1 MNRASRT
8 TVKGTFIAAAVFSL
22 FAAGTACAAPQ
33 VAQPAEA
40 MKGVVQCEGINA
52 CKGQGS
58 CAGADNACK
67 AQNSCK
73 GQGWVEAASAKDCTD
88 KGGKVVAAKM

>member
-1 MNRASRT
+1 MIREA
-8 TVKGTFIAAAVFSL
+8 VKGTLVAAAVCSM
-22 FAAGTACAAPQ
+22 FASGSARADDKAKEMPKVTQCA
-33 VAQPAEA
+33 
-40 MKGVVQCEGINA
+40 GING

-73 GQGWVEAASAKDCTD
+73 GKGWVETTSAKACKD
-88 KGGKVVAAKM
+88 KGGKVVVAKM

>member
-1 MNRASRT
+1 MIR
-8 TVKGTFIAAAVFSL
+8 
-22 FAAGTACAAPQ
+22 
-33 VAQPAEA
+33 EA
-40 MKGVVQCEGINA
+40 MKGAVVAAAVCSMFSAGTARADDKPKDASKVVHCGGLNA

-73 GQGWVEAASAKDCTD
+73 GKGWVETSSAKECQD
-88 KGGKVVAAKM
+88 KGGKVVASKM